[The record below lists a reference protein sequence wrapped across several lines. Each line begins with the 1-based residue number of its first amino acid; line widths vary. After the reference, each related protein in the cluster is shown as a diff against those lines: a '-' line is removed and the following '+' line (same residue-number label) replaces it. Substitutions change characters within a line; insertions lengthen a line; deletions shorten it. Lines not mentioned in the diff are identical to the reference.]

1 MNDALDTALYIA
13 ELDGMQQAKSFL
25 ERIGLLANQN
35 FQAFVQGMANTVP
48 RIQIDGSWV
57 FPIAGQID
65 VLATAYMPDISLPE
79 VPVLEVETP
88 GAPTLFDGLG

>member
-1 MNDALDTALYIA
+1 
-13 ELDGMQQAKSFL
+13 
-25 ERIGLLANQN
+25 
-35 FQAFVQGMANTVP
+35 
-48 RIQIDGSWV
+48 V